1 MSGRSAI
8 AFVDEIYHFNTKQ
21 QNVLLPSV
29 ETGDII
35 LVGTTTENPWFE
47 INKTLLSRMVVY
59 TLKPLDEEDIVSL
72 LEKALLTKRGVWEC
86 LKWLPTSQ
94 S

>member
-29 ETGDII
+29 ETGD
-35 LVGTTTENPWFE
+35 TPYTCRHDHRKSWFE

-59 TLKPLDEEDIVSL
+59 TLKPLD
-72 LEKALLTKRGVWEC
+72 RGRHRIIA
-86 LKWLPTSQ
+86 
-94 S
+94 

>member
-47 INKTLLSRMVVY
+47 INKTLLFAHGR
-59 TLKPLDEEDIVSL
+59 LH
-72 LEKALLTKRGVWEC
+72 A
-86 LKWLPTSQ
+86 
-94 S
+94 